1 MAPVAVLELVVVA
14 GTVPV
19 EGVKPEA
26 PTAKDWL
33 VMVPAS
39 PALAL
44 EKIDRNVGVLAK
56 TVVAELPFNW
66 VRGAA
71 EITPLLVWDPLVEVM
86 TFTNPPLV
94 PEPISKL
101 FPNNSGVFTEQT
113 TDTICSSAIL
123 LVLTVGQSQLT
134 VPASVT
140 QPCWRTTS
148 LESNPQRFSF

>member
-1 MAPVAVLELVVVA
+1 MVARVARAGEIGTNAFNAVVVELAPVAVLELVVVA

-86 TFTNPPLV
+86 TFTNPP
-94 PEPISKL
+94 
-101 FPNNSGVFTEQT
+101 
-113 TDTICSSAIL
+113 
-123 LVLTVGQSQLT
+123 
-134 VPASVT
+134 
-140 QPCWRTTS
+140 
-148 LESNPQRFSF
+148 SNPSA